1 MNQPTGFITLGIN
14 RDLTEKLKA
23 LGITVPTP
31 VQAQTIGAV
40 LAGRDII
47 VQSPTGTGK
56 TLAYLAPL
64 LERINPDTKDLEV
77 LILVPSRELAVQ
89 VMRMLKSLTDIKA
102 VSMIGGTN
110 PARLLEALK
119 EKPKIAVGTPGRVL
133 DLLGKRKLN
142 GQAVRTV
149 VVDEADKMLTEGYLD
164 DIKAILKSTFKT
176 RQTLFYSATIPR
188 EILVESAGLLREPL
202 LIQIKEEGR
211 VPSTIKHLYFM
222 CSQMQRTQT
231 LVRLLRFY
239 KPIRAIVFI
248 QRNEGVGTLA
258 GRLQE
263 QGFGVGALHS
273 DLPQMLRKEI
283 LDNFRSAKLS
293 VLITTDLL
301 ARGMDIEGV
310 DYIFNYDL
318 PLDEEFYLHRVGRT
332 GRGTNL
338 GTAITLVDEEKK
350 FVIDKFARYLRI
362 DLIQMGFDDNGVFA
376 VKRKKRDGK

>member
-1 MNQPTGFITLGIN
+1 MKQLTDFTTLGIN
-14 RDLTEKLKA
+14 RELTERLKG

-40 LAGRDII
+40 LAGRDVI

-64 LERINPDTKDLEV
+64 LERINPETKDLEV
-77 LILVPSRELAVQ
+77 IILVPSRELAVQ
-89 VMRMLKSLTDIKA
+89 VMRMLKSLTTDIKA

-110 PARLLEALK
+110 PARLLEAMK

-133 DLLGKRKLN
+133 DLLGKRKIN
-142 GQAVRTV
+142 GQAVRSI

-164 DIKAILKSTFKT
+164 DIKSILKSTLKT
-176 RQTLFYSATIPR
+176 RQTLFFSATIPR
-188 EILVESAGLLREPL
+188 EILGESAGLLREPL

-239 KPIRAIVFI
+239 KPKRAIVFI

-263 QGFGVGALHS
+263 QGFEVGALHS
-273 DLPQMLRKEI
+273 DLPQMLRKEV

-332 GRGTNL
+332 GRGTNQ

-350 FVIDKFARYLRI
+350 FVRDKFARYLRI
-362 DLIQMGFDDNGVFA
+362 DLIQMGFDDNGVFT
-376 VKRKKRDGK
+376 VKRKLGR